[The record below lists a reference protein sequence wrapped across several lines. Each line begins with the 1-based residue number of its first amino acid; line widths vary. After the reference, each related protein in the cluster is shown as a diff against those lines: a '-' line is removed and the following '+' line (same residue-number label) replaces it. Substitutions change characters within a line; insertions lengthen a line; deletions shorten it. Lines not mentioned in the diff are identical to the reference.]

1 MVPDSSPRASKGVLA
16 LAWRLLSHFFARGP
30 AFLGCILFRWVR
42 ASAPAGCSPRGLGG
56 VVSLLRGLNASRNAS
71 AGLVVPSCELAVA
84 RVYGRVPSSRAGML
98 TLSTVRP
105 EPGLREQPPS
115 LCTGR
120 EGDQGQT
127 RLFYIRP
134 CVAFPQGGGGES
146 AMLPSMGTEHGVS
159 GELQAGNPSGRPCP
173 VRWGSARG
181 PEARPKVP
189 AGDLPDPVPWRR
201 GPRARCLPP
210 MGFRYKIVP
219 AGLGNVLGYLGSAA
233 RALVMYRTYPWS
245 SLALC
250 LRRL

>member
-1 MVPDSSPRASKGVLA
+1 
-16 LAWRLLSHFFARGP
+16 
-30 AFLGCILFRWVR
+30 
-42 ASAPAGCSPRGLGG
+42 
-56 VVSLLRGLNASRNAS
+56 VVSLLRGLNALRNAS
-71 AGLVVPSCELAVA
+71 AGLVVPSCEQAVA
-84 RVYGRVPSSRAGML
+84 QVHCRGPSSRAGML
-98 TLSTVRP
+98 TLSTVWP

-115 LCTGR
+115 LRTER
-120 EGDQGQT
+120 EDDQGQT

-134 CVAFPQGGGGES
+134 YVAFSQGGGGES

-159 GELQAGNPSGRPCP
+159 GELQSGNPSGRPCP
-173 VRWGSARG
+173 VRWGSARA

-210 MGFRYKIVP
+210 MGFRYRIVP

-245 SLALC
+245 SLARC